1 MPPAAEPHPPVM
13 PPAGSALA
21 YHDHR
26 LALTAQVD
34 ANFARHPDLGRFLGP
49 NPFDLLRQNHDN
61 HSKFMDNVFFLGN
74 GRLLQST
81 IPWVYR
87 AYGAREVAMDY
98 FPAELQ
104 AWKEAIDG
112 CIPGR
117 EAGPLHAVY
126 DWMLAQHGSMLARA
140 ASCEA
145 APGTADPASLDA
157 FVEALLRGDREGA
170 ETLAG
175 GFSGQ
180 PEQLEHL
187 YLDLLDPAMQRI
199 GLLWEQARIS
209 VVEEHI
215 ASSRVT
221 RMMSMAFAHARTRPD
236 PRKRC
241 IICAGPEEQHQLGA
255 WMVSDLLELRGWSC
269 RFPGADSPADALLA
283 LVDAFRPRILA
294 LSLTMPF
301 HLRGAADLIARLRR
315 TDSAA
320 SLRIMVGG
328 RVFQETPGLAARIGA
343 DGEARDA
350 RGACLLAE
358 TWFEAD
364 LGRP

>member
-1 MPPAAEPHPPVM
+1 MPPVAEPDSPVM
-13 PPAGSALA
+13 PPAASALA
-21 YHDHR
+21 YHGQR
-26 LALTAQVD
+26 LALTARVD
-34 ANFARHPDLGRFLGP
+34 DTFAQHADLARFLGP
-49 NPFDLLRQNHDN
+49 NSFDLLRQNHDN

-74 GRLLQST
+74 GRLLQSP

-87 AYGAREVAMDY
+87 AYGARGVAMDY
-98 FPAELQ
+98 FPAELR
-104 AWKEAIDG
+104 AWNEAIDQ
-112 CIPGR
+112 CIPGP
-117 EAGPLHAVY
+117 EAGPLRAVY
-126 DWMLAQHGSMLARA
+126 DWMLAQHGPMLALAASRA
-140 ASCEA
+140 AVPDTA
-145 APGTADPASLDA
+145 APAPLEA
-157 FVEALLRGDREGA
+157 FVEALLRGDRSGA

-180 PEQLEHL
+180 PEQLERL
-187 YLDLLDPAMQRI
+187 YLDLLDPALQRI

-215 ASSRVT
+215 ASSLAT
-221 RMMSMAFAHARTRPD
+221 RMMSMAFARASTRPD

-241 IICAGPEEQHQLGA
+241 IICAGPDEQHQLGA
-255 WMVSDLLELRGWSC
+255 WMISDLLELRGWSC
-269 RFPGADSPADALLA
+269 RFPGADSPADAVLA
-283 LVDAFRPRILA
+283 LVDSFRPRILA

-301 HLRGAADLIARLRR
+301 HLRSAADLIARLRQAI
-315 TDSAA
+315 SAV

-328 RVFQETPGLAARIGA
+328 RVFQENPGLAAAIGA

-358 TWFEAD
+358 SWFEAD

>member
-1 MPPAAEPHPPVM
+1 
-13 PPAGSALA
+13 LA

-145 APGTADPASLDA
+145 VPGTADPASLDA

-215 ASSRVT
+215 ASSLVT
-221 RMMSMAFAHARTRPD
+221 RMMSMAFAHARTRPTPGNAASSAQG
-236 PRKRC
+236 PRSST
-241 IICAGPEEQHQLGA
+241 ISA
-255 WMVSDLLELRGWSC
+255 RGWSRTC
-269 RFPGADSPADALLA
+269 WNCAAGPAGFQGQTARRMPCWPWSTPSAPGSWRFRSPCPSTCA
-283 LVDAFRPRILA
+283 VPP
-294 LSLTMPF
+294 T
-301 HLRGAADLIARLRR
+301 
-315 TDSAA
+315 
-320 SLRIMVGG
+320 
-328 RVFQETPGLAARIGA
+328 
-343 DGEARDA
+343 
-350 RGACLLAE
+350 
-358 TWFEAD
+358 
-364 LGRP
+364 